1 MTSSLHR
8 LAAGSPY
15 YRVEPTG
22 EGGFVII
29 RDDRYAEDF
38 SRIVRNLMNCPST
51 DFIVLPTHDGRRG
64 YARAVI
70 LPL

>member
-1 MTSSLHR
+1 M
-8 LAAGSPY
+8 
-15 YRVEPTG
+15 
-22 EGGFVII
+22 II

>member
-1 MTSSLHR
+1 
-8 LAAGSPY
+8 
-15 YRVEPTG
+15 
-22 EGGFVII
+22 VII

-38 SRIVRNLMNCPST
+38 SRIVRNLMHCPSN